1 VKSENKN
8 TSRPNIY
15 RPNLLQL
22 RLTLVNYKESINQL
36 TYRCRRRWIR
46 HTENVMRLMNCA
58 LLTACCLRQTVA
70 LTHCPLFCGGTRS
83 LHGWDMLLP
92 PPRRVRSIAFFV
104 TVCLSVRSHIS
115 KATRHNFTKFS
126 KHITCG
132 RIARSLSDDNA
143 IRYVLSVCGSW
154 MTSCFHIIG
163 QI

>member
-1 VKSENKN
+1 MPPGARLAARNEDDGLLLYIKSVVQLASKDRSIF
-8 TSRPNIY
+8 TSYFSLAKLHSTPR
-15 RPNLLQL
+15 
-22 RLTLVNYKESINQL
+22 SI
-36 TYRCRRRWIR
+36 W
-46 HTENVMRLMNCA
+46 
-58 LLTACCLRQTVA
+58 
-70 LTHCPLFCGGTRS
+70 GGTRGGHS
-83 LHGWDMLLP
+83 LIWGGTGPPWPPLQSRHWLRHVTS